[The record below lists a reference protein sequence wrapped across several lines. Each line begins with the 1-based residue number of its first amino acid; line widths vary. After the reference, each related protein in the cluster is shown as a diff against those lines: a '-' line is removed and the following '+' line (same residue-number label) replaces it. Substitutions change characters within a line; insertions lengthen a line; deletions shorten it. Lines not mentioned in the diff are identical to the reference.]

1 MPPKQTQTSTKTIRL
16 QHPKNKSTFELEMI
30 QVEGGTFQM
39 GGTKWDREQ
48 PIHPVTIPTFH
59 IGKYP
64 VTQALYVFVMGENP
78 SYFEGAERPVE
89 RVSWHDAK
97 RFVAKLNQDYGN
109 LGFRLLSEAEWE
121 YAARG
126 GKEGQEN
133 NFEFAGSKDIEEVA
147 WYGKN
152 SHGETKPVGWKEPN
166 QLGIY
171 DMSGNVEEW
180 CEDDWH
186 SNYED
191 APKDGSAWVDE
202 PRASTRVRRGG
213 SWLNGSTGDCRVAYR
228 DYDSPAY
235 GYIVLGFRLGLP

>member
-1 MPPKQTQTSTKTIRL
+1 MPSIQTPTKTIRL

-39 GGTKWDREQ
+39 GGEKYDDEK
-48 PIHPVTIPTFH
+48 PIHGVTVPTFH

-64 VTQALYVFVMGENP
+64 VTQALYEFVMGENP
-78 SYFEGAERPVE
+78 SHFEGAERPVE

-97 RFVAKLNQDYGN
+97 KFIERLNQDYGN

-126 GKEGQEN
+126 GKEGQEDK
-133 NFEFAGSKDIEEVA
+133 FEYAGSDNIEEVA
-147 WYGKN
+147 WWDEN
-152 SHGETKPVGWKEPN
+152 SHEETKPVGWKEPN

-171 DMSGNVEEW
+171 DMSGNVWEW

-191 APKDGSAWVDE
+191 APKDGSAWIDE
-202 PRASTRVRRGG
+202 PRASRRVRRGG
-213 SWLNGSTGDCRVAYR
+213 SWYNYFTDFCRVANR
-228 DYDSPAY
+228 DVNDPDYEY
-235 GYIVLGFRLGLP
+235 FILGFRLGLP